1 MSKNFL
7 FYSNF
12 CDHSKRFIDKI
23 NKTELMNQINLCCVD
38 DENLNIPDF
47 ITSVPTLYLVQERNV
62 LTDDQLFQW
71 AELQQSGQQPHH
83 QPMAQQMM
91 QQMSSPQNSSP
102 PQQNNYQQNS
112 EPQAQEFTSTNR
124 MPPQTNSEGNQVLS
138 NVDITGDN
146 NISAYLGGEIGSGFS
161 DQYSF
166 ISDADSNT
174 AMVHS
179 FSYLDDSGGPNM
191 PSHNTSNGMGNN
203 QALSSKNRNDIKNDK
218 SAKLDKAFEEMMAS
232 RNAELAGT
240 VTNMRR

>member
-23 NKTELMNQINLCCVD
+23 NKTALMNQITLCCVD

-47 ITSVPTLYLVQERNV
+47 ITSVPTLYLVQERNILV
-62 LTDDQLFQW
+62 DDQLFQW
-71 AELQQSGQQPHH
+71 VEIQQGGQQPHQ

-91 QQMSSPQNSSP
+91 QTQLPPAQQTSP
-102 PQQNNYQQNS
+102 PQQNEVQQQQ
-112 EPQAQEFTSTNR
+112 PQAQPASR
-124 MPPQTNSEGNQVLS
+124 MPPQTNKEGNQVLS
-138 NVDITGDN
+138 NADITGDN

-166 ISDADSNT
+166 ISDADANT

-179 FSYLDDSGGPNM
+179 FSYLDDDGTPNM
-191 PSHNTSNGMGNN
+191 PSHSSAGGMGDN
-203 QALSSKNRNDIKNDK
+203 QALSGKNRSEIKNDK
-218 SAKLDKAFEEMMAS
+218 SAKLDKAFEDMMAA
-232 RNAELAGT
+232 RNAELANT